1 MKIKM
6 CMSLALRL
14 HSLRIMELTALGNY
28 EKMIF
33 WSLGRIKRRIVHG
46 GHSQVCLQHIQTKM
60 SFRLMQSLY
69 VKYGYRSLV

>member
-1 MKIKM
+1 M

-14 HSLRIMELTALGNY
+14 HSLRKIIEITALGSY

-33 WSLGRIKRRIVHG
+33 RSLGKVVHG
-46 GHSQVCLQHIQTKM
+46 GHSQACLQHIQTKL
-60 SFRLMQSLY
+60 SFRLMGKKKCNQSLY